1 MVDETTGIERRISS
15 RQPKFYFLGYLNNLW
30 IFSVISLGIKYHFFF
45 NGKREYIYIYIY
57 RKKV

>member
-30 IFSVISLGIKYHFFF
+30 IFSVISLGIKYHFFL
-45 NGKREYIYIYIY
+45 NGKREYIYIYI
-57 RKKV
+57 